1 MGLETRLKPLPSVL
15 LRVVVRDWGYVS
27 HHVTHIVICK
37 IYRNLLKK
45 KIRKLRKNK
54 KKNRNN
60 NILSGKHVT
69 LKTRQTRATGAGFW
83 GVTICQP
90 APAPVTTRDCNP
102 HGFVNPWHS
111 LSRVDDTQSEIIE
124 LVPLWLESWFQ
135 WIGIATGRPNP
146 GVNRRVELGLG
157 YG

>member
-1 MGLETRLKPLPSVL
+1 M
-15 LRVVVRDWGYVS
+15 S

-37 IYRNLLKK
+37 IYRNLLNK

-69 LKTRQTRATGAGFW
+69 LKTRQTRATSAGFW

-90 APAPVTTRDCNP
+90 APAPAPVTTRDCNP
-102 HGFVNPWHS
+102 ARVCKPVTFPSSSVGSSHQERNYTS
-111 LSRVDDTQSEIIE
+111 LLSSPVTWNDIHLSKH
-124 LVPLWLESWFQ
+124 WFALR
-135 WIGIATGRPNP
+135 WMN
-146 GVNRRVELGLG
+146 
-157 YG
+157 